1 MPRPA
6 FPRLVP
12 IQGPNKASSATR
24 TTNKLISFSFQS
36 TKLKI
41 LKAGAAPSPNPP
53 SFTRRIA

>member
-24 TTNKLISFSFQS
+24 TTNKLIISFSFQS
-36 TKLKI
+36 LEFS
-41 LKAGAAPSPNPP
+41 AHRAH
-53 SFTRRIA
+53 